1 MRKRKKQKERRKEK
15 KQKLKNLKKFK
26 KELKGKD
33 EVNDFKYF
41 KDMDVEKQMA
51 LIKELKQM
59 NEYSIV
65 EKPYRIQLIESD
77 IPIKF
82 KTKAIKKINTLRW
95 MDPGSGEYY
104 KIKQWVDTFM
114 NILSVNIIIA
124 SQY

>member
-1 MRKRKKQKERRKEK
+1 MKLKKHKGNKAMMKKLEEISNANEKKERSRKKGERE
-15 KQKLKNLKKFK
+15 KQKVKNLKKFK

-65 EKPYRIQLIESD
+65 EKPYR
-77 IPIKF
+77 F
-82 KTKAIKKINTLRW
+82 N
-95 MDPGSGEYY
+95 
-104 KIKQWVDTFM
+104 
-114 NILSVNIIIA
+114 
-124 SQY
+124 